1 LGDGEKIQGVRAED
15 MARREIRFAG
25 FGGQGLLLAGIMLGN
40 AATIRAGKHAAQ
52 TQSYGT
58 EARGGASQCNVVIDD
73 EPITYVGVV
82 RPDVFV
88 CMSQEAY
95 DKLIGDLRDGG
106 TVFYDADLV
115 KMQDLQGA
123 KQIPIAATKTAID
136 VIGRKI
142 VANIVILGA
151 VIEGTGVLD
160 ADIVKACIRD
170 NVPQGTEGLNAKAF
184 DEGRRL
190 YREVAGGQ
198 RTS

>member
-1 LGDGEKIQGVRAED
+1 MRTED
-15 MARREIRFAG
+15 MARKEIRFAG

-95 DKLIGDLRDGG
+95 DKLIGDLREGG

-115 KMQDLQGA
+115 KIRDVPGA

-136 VIGRKI
+136 LLGRKI
-142 VANIVILGA
+142 VANMVILGA
-151 VIEGTGVLD
+151 LVEATKVLD

-170 NVPQGTEGLNAKAF
+170 NVPEGTEELNLKAF

-190 YREVAGGQ
+190 YGEGQ
-198 RTS
+198 RG